1 MHDDGPAVRLPAD
14 GPHGKLCVQ
23 FAPLDTVLVSSSQ
36 DGSLNTWDIATCQ
49 AKDSYRMLH
58 QVRADMFAP
67 TDMLL
72 SCLQFQCKGMDMRSS
87 CQAAVAATARIFD
100 LGY

>member
-36 DGSLNTWDIATCQ
+36 DGSLNTWDTATCQ

-58 QVRADMFAP
+58 RVQADIP
-67 TDMLL
+67 TPMEMVLSRLQRDACVLIMLG
-72 SCLQFQCKGMDMRSS
+72 CCR
-87 CQAAVAATARIFD
+87 C
-100 LGY
+100 